1 ISDNDYYQNL
11 SYTVKSTI
19 EWDKFVNPVNRLVH
33 PAGLKN
39 FADTSI
45 ESQVKVGIGTTA
57 LTNDLIVLDVL
68 NVLGLEEQQ
77 RVDAINNFDFVRDY
91 DTRQRSSKFVELSNK
106 VLSDFTRCKTNRV
119 LIHDDISGNFSSTGF
134 QENNT
139 TIEELTEDFGNYLI
153 QIIDPDTSDVQ
164 FTEVITLT
172 TTNNAYLLEKTTD
185 FTTLELGE
193 FSTQITSGG
202 TKNLVFTP

>member
-1 ISDNDYYQNL
+1 QNL
-11 SYTVKSTI
+11 SYTVKSTV

-45 ESQVKVGIGTTA
+45 ESQVSVGIGTTA

-68 NVLGLEEQQ
+68 NILDLEEQQ

-91 DTRQRSSKFVELSNK
+91 DTRANSSKFIELSNRT
-106 VLSDFTRCKTNRV
+106 LTDFTRCKTNRV
-119 LIHDDISGNFSSTGF
+119 LVHDDISDKFSSTGF

-139 TIEELTEDFGNYLI
+139 VIEELTEDFGNYLI
-153 QIIDPDTSDVQ
+153 QIVDPDTLDVQ
-164 FTEVITLT
+164 FSELITLT
-172 TTNNAYLLEKTTD
+172 TTDNAFLLEKTTD
-185 FTTLELGE
+185 FTT
-193 FSTQITSGG
+193 
-202 TKNLVFTP
+202 